1 MSPHP
6 KKIEVIARGLWTFA
20 DQLLV
25 CRPVR
30 GRYSYLPGGHVEP
43 GESAADA
50 LARELQEEAGVA
62 VRVGP
67 LRLVHEHRFTDANG
81 VPRHEINLVF
91 HVAHAALPEAAHAAA
106 SPGARAPTV
115 VSQEPDIEFTW
126 LRPADLDA
134 AGFVPSAIVAWI
146 QRHSAARA
154 QHAIPSHQSTAAA
167 ADGPTAEPC
176 EWIPG

>member
-6 KKIEVIARGLWTFA
+6 KKIEIIARGLWTFA

-30 GRYSYLPGGHVEP
+30 GPYCYLPGGHVEP

-50 LARELQEEAGVA
+50 LAREFQEEAGVA
-62 VRVGP
+62 LRVGP
-67 LRLVHEHRFTDANG
+67 LRLVHEHRFTDAKG

-91 HVAHAALPEAAHAAA
+91 HVAHAALPDAAHAAA

-115 VSQEPDIEFTW
+115 VSQEPDIDFAW

-134 AGFVPSAIVAWI
+134 AGFVPSEIIAWI
-146 QRHSAARA
+146 QRQSAARA
-154 QHAIPSHQSTAAA
+154 HAALSPQPSPAA
-167 ADGPTAEPC
+167 TC
-176 EWIPG
+176 EWISE